1 MAEANSSNPISN
13 APSSDSNSP
22 EQDISQSL
30 SVEPVSLSDTDG
42 TSAATASS
50 PAKSPLTPQ
59 EISDKIMER
68 VHKAEEYKSAGN
80 ESYKGKDIKS
90 AIGKYHRGLLFVKG
104 LDSMAQQDVVQ
115 RLAGV
120 GKSGEVFGSPG
131 TQDFGEIIGKLLPD
145 NIEERV
151 AGIEQS
157 CYNNLAA
164 CLLQQENPKYEKV
177 VFYCDKVL
185 LMEAANPK
193 ALFRKGQS
201 LYHLRDY
208 GAAVEVLK
216 KARQNAKSDPNVRKY
231 ISLCEAQIA
240 DQDKKE
246 KVRYKAMFDK
256 LADEESAEGER

>member
-1 MAEANSSNPISN
+1 M
-13 APSSDSNSP
+13 
-22 EQDISQSL
+22 
-30 SVEPVSLSDTDG
+30 SDTDG

-80 ESYKGKDIKS
+80 ESYKAKDIKS

-157 CYNNLAA
+157 CYNNLAGRFILI
-164 CLLQQENPKYEKV
+164 CCWKSISDDYTVDCLKKLSVSQSRNLLQSVELGAIHN
-177 VFYCDKVL
+177 
-185 LMEAANPK
+185 AIANCH
-193 ALFRKGQS
+193 AHVRTMYAFQTLFSKQ
-201 LYHLRDY
+201 
-208 GAAVEVLK
+208 
-216 KARQNAKSDPNVRKY
+216 
-231 ISLCEAQIA
+231 QI
-240 DQDKKE
+240 
-246 KVRYKAMFDK
+246 
-256 LADEESAEGER
+256 LPG